1 MATSSKN
8 CLWRNR
14 KPVGRRLR
22 RERAVRSLDSIFFIA
37 WVSLFLPV
45 PSLGDCY
52 LVVKVAHERSG
63 TLHPAFAARRGL
75 SCNPLSGVYNSCPDS
90 LAVLAGV
97 QRHPRQRALGEALGH
112 QAGWLDQPSGSLR
125 RWMEE
130 QA

>member
-8 CLWRNR
+8 CLCRNR

-22 RERAVRSLDSIFFIA
+22 RERAVRSLGLIFA
-37 WVSLFLPV
+37 NPRVTLFLPV

-52 LVVKVAHERSG
+52 LVVRVAHERSG
-63 TLHPAFAARRGL
+63 TLHAAFAARRGL

-97 QRHPRQRALGEALGH
+97 QR
-112 QAGWLDQPSGSLR
+112 
-125 RWMEE
+125 
-130 QA
+130 